1 MSPQDLQPYQH
12 EERDRDRHY
21 PRPAHHH
28 YRSPVGHWTRTLGA
42 LAPLVIT
49 ELVPE
54 PRKQIRFIRIASVAL
69 AAISE
74 MTYAYQL
81 NKERAE
87 REEEREHRR

>member
-1 MSPQDLQPYQH
+1 MPPQDLQPYQH
-12 EERDRDRHY
+12 DERDRGRHY
-21 PRPAHHH
+21 PSHTHHH
-28 YRSPVGHWTRTLGA
+28 YRSPVGLWTRTLGA

-49 ELVPE
+49 ELVEE

-69 AAISE
+69 AALSE

-87 REEEREHRR
+87 REQEREHRR